1 MKYFVLTFLL
11 FSFCF
16 ERSFAQEKQAFKL
29 FRKEGKSVEY
39 QKMITELAKADVV
52 LFGEM
57 HDNSINHW
65 LELQVAKD
73 LYAINPKLTLGFE
86 MFEAD
91 NQLVL
96 NEYLT
101 GVIEERHL
109 LSEAK
114 VWDNYKNDYKPL
126 IEFCKAQ
133 KLNAIATNV
142 PRRYANLV
150 YRKGIETLATLPEE
164 ARQHIAPLPIEIDL
178 ELPGY
183 KNMISSMGG
192 HGGPGSGEN
201 MARSQAVKDATM
213 AHFIIQNLK
222 EGIFIH
228 YHGAYHSQNFDGIYH
243 YLKKAKPS
251 LKVVTIHPVS
261 QEAVDKL
268 NDENKNTADFII
280 AIPTDMTKTY

>member
-1 MKYFVLTFLL
+1 MKHAALISLVLC
-11 FSFCF
+11 FCF
-16 ERSFAQEKQAFKL
+16 DFLSAQDKAAFKL
-29 FRKEGKSVEY
+29 FNKEGKAIDY
-39 QKMITELAKADVV
+39 QKMINELAKADVV

-96 NEYLT
+96 DEYLT

-126 IEFCKAQ
+126 IEFCKSQ
-133 KLNAIATNV
+133 KLKAIATNV

-150 YRKGIETLATLPEE
+150 YRKGIDALTSLPEE
-164 ARQHIAPLPIEIDL
+164 ARRHIAPLPIEIDL

-183 KNMISSMGG
+183 KNMISTMGG

-213 AHFIIQNLK
+213 AHFIVQNLSA
-222 EGIFIH
+222 GIFIH
-228 YHGAYHSQNFDGIYH
+228 YHGAYHSQNFEGIYH

-251 LKVVTIHPVS
+251 LKIVTIHPVS
-261 QEAVDKL
+261 QDTVDKL
-268 NDENKNTADFII
+268 SDENKSTADFII
-280 AIPTDMTKTY
+280 AIPADMTKTY

>member
-1 MKYFVLTFLL
+1 MKYFFLTFLL
-11 FSFCF
+11 LSFCF
-16 ERSFAQEKQAFKL
+16 ESSFAQEKQAFKL
-29 FRKEGKSVEY
+29 FNKEGKSADY

-91 NQLVL
+91 NQLIL
-96 NEYLT
+96 DEYLT

-126 IEFCKAQ
+126 IEFCKTQ

-150 YRKGIETLATLPEE
+150 YRKGIEALTTLPEE

-213 AHFIIQNLK
+213 AHFIIQNLSN
-222 EGIFIH
+222 GIFIH
-228 YHGAYHSQNFDGIYH
+228 YHGAYHAQNFEGIYH
-243 YLKKAKPS
+243 YLKKASPN
-251 LKVVTIHPVS
+251 LKIVTVHPVS
-261 QEAVDKL
+261 QDTIDKL
-268 NDENKNTADFII
+268 SDENKNTADFII
-280 AIPTDMTKTY
+280 AIPADMTKTY

>member
-1 MKYFVLTFLL
+1 MKRFVLISLALCFYFEFL
-11 FSFCF
+11 S
-16 ERSFAQEKQAFKL
+16 AQDKQAFKL
-29 FRKEGKSVEY
+29 FNNEGKSIEY
-39 QKMITELAKADVV
+39 QKMITGLAKADVV

-126 IEFCKAQ
+126 IEFCKAH

-150 YRKGIETLATLPEE
+150 YRKGIEALGTLPEE
-164 ARQHIAPLPIEIDL
+164 ARQHVAPLPIEIDL

-213 AHFIIQNLK
+213 AHFIIQNLSD
-222 EGIFIH
+222 GIFIH
-228 YHGAYHSQNFDGIYH
+228 YHGAYHAQNFEGIYH
-243 YLKKAKPS
+243 YLKKAKPN
-251 LKVVTIHPVS
+251 LKIVTVHPVS
-261 QEAVDKL
+261 QDTIDKL

-280 AIPTDMTKTY
+280 AIPADMTKTY